1 MNLKELLGNKYRED
15 MTAAEVADAL
25 VGYDPTA
32 GMIRKETFDKTASEL
47 AAAKK
52 QLKEKMTADEAA
64 EAERKAKEE
73 EMASRLAELERDKA
87 VSEHK
92 ARLLGLGYEES
103 LAADTAKALA
113 EGNMDAVFANQKKH
127 LEAQEKA
134 LRAQL
139 LQETPKPP
147 AGSGGDVKIDYAE
160 EIQAAQAAG
169 DFSKAAYYTRLQG
182 MEDTQNE

>member
-1 MNLKELLGNKYRED
+1 MNLKELLGDKYKDD
-15 MTAAEVADAL
+15 MTAAEVAAAL
-25 VGYDPTA
+25 ADYDPTA
-32 GMIRKETFDKTASEL
+32 GLIKKDLFDKTASEL

-52 QLKEKMTADEAA
+52 QLKEKMTADEQA

-73 EMASRLAELERDKA
+73 QMANRLAELERDKA

-92 ARLLGLGYEES
+92 ARFLGLGFDEA
-103 LAADTAKALA
+103 LAASTAKALA
-113 EGNMDAVFANQKKH
+113 DGDMDTVFANQKKH
-127 LEAQEKA
+127 QEAQEKA

-147 AGSGGDVKIDYAE
+147 AGSGGDVKIDYGK
-160 EIQAAQAAG
+160 EIAAAQASG

-182 MEDTQNE
+182 MEAAQSE

>member
-1 MNLKELLGNKYRED
+1 MMNLKELLGDKYKDD
-15 MTAAEVADAL
+15 MSAAELAAALAD
-25 VGYDPTA
+25 YDPTA
-32 GMIRKETFDKTASEL
+32 GMIRKDAFDKTASEL

-64 EAERKAKEE
+64 EAERRAVQERME
-73 EMASRLAELERDKA
+73 AELAELKQAKA
-87 VSEHK
+87 MSEHK
-92 ARLLGLGYEES
+92 ARLLGLGYEEK

-134 LRAQL
+134 IRAQL

-147 AGSGGDVKIDYAE
+147 AGNGGMTKEAFDKLTWTE
-160 EIQAAQAAG
+160 
-169 DFSKAAYYTRLQG
+169 KAKLKQTDPDAFKSYFDGGNT
-182 MEDTQNE
+182 